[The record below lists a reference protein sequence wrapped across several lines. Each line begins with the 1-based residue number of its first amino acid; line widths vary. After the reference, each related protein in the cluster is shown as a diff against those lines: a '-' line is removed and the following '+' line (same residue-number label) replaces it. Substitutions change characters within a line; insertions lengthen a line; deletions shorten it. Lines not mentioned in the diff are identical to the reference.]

1 MLDILRDKKVIFF
14 DVGYTLDMPASR
26 DWMFTNKFL
35 ELAGEKLKQR
45 KVKYNGGSDNP

>member
-1 MLDILRDKKVIFF
+1 MLDILRDKNVIFF
-14 DVGYTLDMPASR
+14 DVGYTLDMPASG